1 MAKYVFVPS
10 LAIVF
15 VLGVVA
21 GRWYSP
27 VAAARAASVSP
38 ANGWTLHIDAEKH
51 FGDANPTEIAH
62 HWCKQVSGGLFE
74 CQIYD
79 GDAPDA
85 RLVEVETIV
94 GPAVYKSFSPQE
106 QAMWHYHKVEIP
118 KVHATL
124 PDMTPEQAAKTV
136 ASISDTYCKVWMLWD
151 PMASAN
157 PVGSP
162 TVIVLK

>member
-136 ASISDTYCKVWMLWD
+136 ASISDTYGKVWMLWD